1 MADADTAPRA
11 GGRPKGS
18 GPGETPIRHVR
29 IGPLWER
36 AEALALEEA
45 RRDGTVRR
53 RTDRKTGK
61 IVESG
66 NLSAVVERA
75 LRREVERME
84 RQLANPT

>member
-1 MADADTAPRA
+1 MADAETPPRTR
-11 GGRPKGS
+11 GRPKGS

-29 IGPLWER
+29 IGPLWDR

-53 RTDRKTGK
+53 RTDRKTGET
-61 IVESG
+61 VEYG

-75 LRREVERME
+75 LRREVDRME
-84 RQLANPT
+84 RDLKPN